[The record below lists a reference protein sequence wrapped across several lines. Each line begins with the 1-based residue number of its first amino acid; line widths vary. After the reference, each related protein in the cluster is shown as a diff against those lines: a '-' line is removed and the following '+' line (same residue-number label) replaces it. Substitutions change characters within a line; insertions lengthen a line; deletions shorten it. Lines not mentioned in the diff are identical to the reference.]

1 MKVFIKEISY
11 HLNDIK
17 NIENNEEKINRAKIV
32 TEVLIQQ
39 CCLFLFKIQKC
50 FGYYYSKVLPY
61 KYFNDEKEEFTILF
75 TKEFFSY
82 KKFYNLF
89 YELIKISNENEINN
103 FKEKINKLNDLKI
116 TPNDIKINEKFQL
129 NKITE
134 NLIFDYVNKNNINLN
149 EEKIKFFKNFSKDE
163 NYLPY
168 QSTIDL
174 IKNIDSF
181 YTPFDKMNL
190 FHTMGVDVID
200 NITQIWKPI
209 QDSLK
214 KGFLDIDGDEL
225 ILIFTFI
232 FIKSKFENILIHLN
246 FIKFFTTKSAKT
258 NQGYYYSLIEAAVV
272 NIRDLNINLIENEK
286 KLNENNI
293 LKEKNNSNISN
304 NSITNT
310 QSSENLNEIVNI

>member
-1 MKVFIKEISY
+1 M
-11 HLNDIK
+11 
-17 NIENNEEKINRAKIV
+17 
-32 TEVLIQQ
+32 
-39 CCLFLFKIQKC
+39 
-50 FGYYYSKVLPY
+50 
-61 KYFNDEKEEFTILF
+61 
-75 TKEFFSY
+75 
-82 KKFYNLF
+82 
-89 YELIKISNENEINN
+89 
-103 FKEKINKLNDLKI
+103 
-116 TPNDIKINEKFQL
+116 
-129 NKITE
+129 
-134 NLIFDYVNKNNINLN
+134 
-149 EEKIKFFKNFSKDE
+149 
-163 NYLPY
+163 PY

-232 FIKSKFENILIHLN
+232 LIKSKFENILIHLN

-272 NIRDLNINLIENEK
+272 NIRDLNINLIEK
-286 KLNENNI
+286 NEN

-310 QSSENLNEIVNI
+310 QSSENLNEIVNIN